1 MEVVVQSPGLPQ
13 IPVAPRRGSWTRGG
27 EPGDVNLADPR
38 TLYDFVRWGL
48 ERSSSPRH
56 LLILSGHGAGIV
68 GALTDF
74 AHGAACIMGVSGLAR
89 ALALAQLHAGR
100 AVDVL
105 MMDACYM
112 NAVEVA
118 HELATS
124 GPPAARHLIVPL
136 EMSPLEGWPYG
147 EVLDRLGQ
155 GGEEA
160 ARNPVAVLLQ
170 AIAGA
175 CEFPA
180 LAVYLTPRRFARIKQ
195 AAHELAC
202 CLLGLSSAP
211 GTPEAVP
218 VAGGGARVAR
228 GEGLGAAGELW
239 SLLRGGWPHHPC
251 AGALQRLRDAVA
263 GVVITGRE
271 PEPPDRHRY
280 LTVFLPVSPAEYRKW
295 SSYYETLSFSRDN
308 AWVELLGGPAE
319 TAGVRPADGPADTA
333 RIYAG
338 IRPAPDVPLPGPL
351 LMPRHLLVQA
361 AEL

>member
-1 MEVVVQSPGLPQ
+1 MEVVVQSPGVPQ
-13 IPVAPRRGSWTRGG
+13 VPVAPGRGSWTRGG
-27 EPGDVNLADPR
+27 EAGDVNLADPR

-48 ERSSSPRH
+48 ERSSFPRH

-74 AHGAACIMGVSGLAR
+74 AHGAPCIMGVSGLAR
-89 ALALAQLHAGR
+89 ALALAQIHAGR
-100 AVDVL
+100 TVEVL
-105 MMDACYM
+105 MVDACFM

-124 GPPAARHLIVPL
+124 RPAAARHLIVPV
-136 EMSPLEGWPYG
+136 ERSPLEGWPYG
-147 EVLDRLGQ
+147 EVLDRLG
-155 GGEEA
+155 GGREEA
-160 ARNPVAVLLQ
+160 ARDPVAVLLQ
-170 AIAGA
+170 TIAGA

-180 LAVYLTPRRFARIKQ
+180 VAVELSPRRFARIKQ
-195 AAHELAC
+195 AAHELAR
-202 CLLGLSSAP
+202 CLLDLSSVQ
-211 GTPEAVP
+211 GIPEAVP
-218 VAGGGARVAR
+218 VAGRGARVAS
-228 GEGLGAAGELW
+228 GGGVGVAGELW
-239 SLLRGGWPHHPC
+239 SLLRGGWPDHPC

-319 TAGVRPADGPADTA
+319 TAGVRPADGPADAA
-333 RIYAG
+333 RIHAG
-338 IRPAPDVPLPGPL
+338 ISPAPDEPLPGPL